1 MPSLLAALATFLA
14 LLLPAVAATLRLE
27 SGVES
32 LSFDSSELLQDREA
46 AEIEIAADPAYH
58 QPRRYRA
65 VPLASLLSRLTP
77 PEDSALETVA
87 LDGYAAQIP
96 LRAVLGSGGEE
107 GSRAW
112 IAVEPADA
120 PWPAMPGKPVGTGP
134 FYIVWE
140 RPEAG
145 GVPTKYWT
153 YQLSTLRYVASP
165 TARWPMMEPDPAL
178 PGSHPARRGLAVFV
192 TQCLPCH
199 RINGG
204 GTAMLGPDLNHPMNP
219 VEYFQPASLR
229 RYLRDPAS
237 LRHWPDQK
245 MPGFTEEQLPERD
258 MESLIAYLAQMA
270 AQRP

>member
-1 MPSLLAALATFLA
+1 MPLTPAALVALLFLA
-14 LLLPAVAATLRLE
+14 LPAAAATLRLE

-32 LSFDSSELLQDREA
+32 LSFDSDELLRHPEA
-46 AEIEIAADPAYH
+46 TEIEIATDPAYR
-58 QPRRYRA
+58 QSRRYRA
-65 VPLASLLSRLTP
+65 VPLASLLSRLAP

-96 LRAVLGSGGEE
+96 LRAILGTGAGE

-112 IAVEPADA
+112 IAVEPAGA
-120 PWPAMPGKPVGTGP
+120 PWPPMPGKAAGTGP

-145 GVPTKYWT
+145 GIPTKYWT
-153 YQLSTLRYVASP
+153 YQLAMLRYVASP
-165 TARWPMMEPDPAL
+165 TARWPMMEPDPGL
-178 PGSHPARRGLAVFV
+178 PGSHPARRGLAVFIA
-192 TQCLPCH
+192 QCLPCH

-204 GTAMLGPDLNHPMNP
+204 GTAMLGPDLNRPMSP

-237 LRHWPDQK
+237 IRHWPDQK

>member
-1 MPSLLAALATFLA
+1 MSSLLAALATFLA
-14 LLLPAVAATLRLE
+14 LSLPAVAATLRLE

-32 LSFDSSELLQDREA
+32 LSFDSGELLQDREA
-46 AEIEIAADPAYH
+46 AEIEIVADPAYH

-65 VPLASLLSRLTP
+65 LPLASLLSRLTP
-77 PEDSALETVA
+77 PEDSVLETVA

-96 LRAVLGSGGEE
+96 LRAVLGTGGEE

-165 TARWPMMEPDPAL
+165 TARWP
-178 PGSHPARRGLAVFV
+178 
-192 TQCLPCH
+192 
-199 RINGG
+199 
-204 GTAMLGPDLNHPMNP
+204 
-219 VEYFQPASLR
+219 
-229 RYLRDPAS
+229 
-237 LRHWPDQK
+237 
-245 MPGFTEEQLPERD
+245 FT
-258 MESLIAYLAQMA
+258 S
-270 AQRP
+270 